1 MITRCLSVL
10 QADAPEVLVNHKHYA
25 ARLGYEHASISMAG
39 IPCNAQRLLLKYEA
53 ILHHLRQMPDMGLL
67 VCMSED
73 CIVLNMHPVEPI
85 AEGRQHVLMAVSG
98 PEEGRQTA
106 VQIWRNT
113 AEIRKLIVS
122 FIGECKLGGSP
133 RNEVDMLS
141 GLDFIEAHGERGGIM
156 ATMHCGPRFEPVWA
170 QYPNLWTIV
179 LNEHA
184 AYGLIPSGF
193 RNALAEHINDCQQKG
208 APLLQ
213 FPAWNPTPDE
223 DYSVYNPGRAIA
235 LVTYYTPN
243 VRAYGAIAE
252 QNMRRYCERHGYT
265 LYVYRQT
272 PAEVGPGTSGTW
284 LKPWFL
290 RKHLPHHEWAIWID
304 ADILFF
310 DQRKPLEPLLAGR
323 DILAAHDIGP
333 WVINAGVL
341 GFRQKPAT
349 IAFVD
354 EIHEHVSAA
363 PDKSSTYANG
373 GDQTIIANLLTDRLG
388 WKLEHGLDCMTIN
401 TPWYFQQ
408 KDSLMVHFVAIQTP
422 MRAVLMAAQDR
433 ASMQLG

>member
-1 MITRCLSVL
+1 MTTRCLSIL
-10 QADAPEVLVNHKHYA
+10 QADAPEVLANHKHYA
-25 ARLGYEHASISMAG
+25 ARLGYEHATISTSGMPG
-39 IPCNAQRLLLKYEA
+39 ESQRLLLKYEA
-53 ILHHLRQMPDMGLL
+53 ILHHLRQMPEMALL

-73 CIVLNMHPVEPI
+73 CLVLNMHAVEPI
-85 AEGRQHVLMAVSG
+85 AEGRQHTLMAVSG
-98 PEEGRQTA
+98 RSEPHQTA

-113 AEIRKLIVS
+113 VDIRNLIVHY
-122 FIGECKLGGSP
+122 IGQCKLGGAP
-133 RNEVDMLS
+133 QNEA
-141 GLDFIEAHGERGGIM
+141 GLLASLDYIESHGERGGIM
-156 ATMHCGPRFEPVWA
+156 CTMHCGPRFEPRWA
-170 QYPNLWTIV
+170 QHPNLWTIV
-179 LNEHA
+179 IGEEA
-184 AYGLIPSGF
+184 VYGGIPSSF
-193 RNALAEHINDCQQKG
+193 RNALAEHINDSQQKG
-208 APLLQ
+208 VPLLQ
-213 FPAWNPTPDE
+213 FDAQAAVANE
-223 DYSVYNPGRAIA
+223 EYSVYNPGKPIA

-243 VRAYGAIAE
+243 VRGYGAIAE
-252 QNMRRYCERHGYT
+252 RNMRRYCERHGYT

-290 RKHLPHHEWAIWID
+290 RKYLPHHEWVIWVD

-310 DQRKPLEPLLAGR
+310 DQRKPLDPLLDGR
-323 DILAAHDIGP
+323 DIFVAHDIGP

-341 GFRQKPAT
+341 GFRQKPAVM
-349 IAFVD
+349 AFVE

-373 GDQTIIANLLTDRLG
+373 GDQTIIANLLSDRLG

-408 KDSLMVHFVAIQTP
+408 PDSLMVHFVAIQSP
-422 MRAVLMAAQDR
+422 MRAVLMAAQER